1 MAIYTRTGD
10 AGTTSLFTGQRVSK
24 THPRVEAYGTLD
36 ELNAALSLCAC
47 AAADENHRTLLE
59 AIQQLTFFGLA
70 QSWPATASSHRPN
83 SATSAAKRFR
93 PWKPLSIGPW
103 PASNRCTAYLPGRC
117 EAASRLHF
125 ARTLARRAERRLV
138 ELAAEVNVR
147 QVLMRY
153 INRLSD
159 CLYAL
164 ARAEDSDAHQANIIR
179 EVSKRYLAASQ
190 PTRSKE
196 TTPVALSF
204 HDLHQL
210 TRAAVERA
218 QQLQVPV
225 VVSIVDAHGTETVT
239 WRMPDALLVSSE
251 LAPKKAWTAVAM
263 KRRPMS

>member
-1 MAIYTRTGD
+1 MA
-10 AGTTSLFTGQRVSK
+10 
-24 THPRVEAYGTLD
+24 RVE
-36 ELNAALSLCAC
+36 
-47 AAADENHRTLLE
+47 
-59 AIQQLTFFGLA
+59 
-70 QSWPATASSHRPN
+70 
-83 SATSAAKRFR
+83 
-93 PWKPLSIGPW
+93 PLHSFI
-103 PASNRCTAYLPGRC
+103 LPGRC

-164 ARAEDSDAHQANIIR
+164 ARAEDSDAHQNNIIR
-179 EVSKRYLAASQ
+179 EVSRRYLAV
-190 PTRSKE
+190 
-196 TTPVALSF
+196 TPAEPQQGDDALALSF

-225 VVSIVDAHGTETVT
+225 VISIVDAHGTETVT

-251 LAPKKAWTAVAM
+251 LAPKKPGPRW
-263 KRRPMS
+263 R